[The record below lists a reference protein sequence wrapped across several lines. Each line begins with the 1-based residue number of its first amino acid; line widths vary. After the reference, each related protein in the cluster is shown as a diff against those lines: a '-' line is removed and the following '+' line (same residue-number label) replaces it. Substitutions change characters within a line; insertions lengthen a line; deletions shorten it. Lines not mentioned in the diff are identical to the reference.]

1 MMPRGAGRGTSRSRF
16 PSDCNTYCSFFRTCV
31 LKKALTRSTKEATS
45 TTDAERPRR
54 ATSFGWKLTGRD
66 ASGGRRLEQGAEQHE
81 EDDPR
86 QRRHGR
92 REGRPD
98 ERLHDELGAV
108 RAMLNGDEQEVVQ
121 PLAQEEE

>member
-31 LKKALTRSTKEATS
+31 LKKALTRSAKEATS

-54 ATSFGWKLTGRD
+54 ATSFGWKLTKRD
-66 ASGGRRLEQGAEQHE
+66 ASGGRRLEQGPQQHQ
-81 EDDPR
+81 EDDAG

-92 REGRPD
+92 RERRPD
-98 ERLHDELGAV
+98 ERLHHELGAV
-108 RAMLNGDEQEVVQ
+108 RTMLHGDEQEIVE
-121 PLAQEEE
+121 PLPEEEE